1 MKYFNDSIRINGRSE
16 QAMRSLFR
24 WVQVHAMVWVAMV
37 CGAGM
42 IGCSNSSEPDV
53 PVVFIQ
59 VNDSMVTV
67 EAYLREVDEVAA
79 DILATEDADNE
90 VKAKIRLRVLNQLT
104 EQLIVFERAKELGID
119 VNDHELDARIASIKA
134 DYPKGEFEQVLLEQA
149 VSFAEWKN
157 DMRTRLLMQK
167 VIDHELEPKIQVSSA
182 EISAYYEQHFASSAT
197 QPDQEADTKSLE
209 NIILQQVRNKKKEAL
224 YRDWLEN
231 LKRRYNVH
239 VNQAVWDQIM
249 ARQ

>member
-1 MKYFNDSIRINGRSE
+1 MCSS
-16 QAMRSLFR
+16 FR
-24 WVQVHAMVWVAMV
+24 WVQIHAVVWVAIISIT
-37 CGAGM
+37 GL
-42 IGCSNSSEPDV
+42 ISCSNSSEPDV

-67 EAYLREVDEVAA
+67 DAYLREVDEVAA

-90 VKAKIRLRVLNQLT
+90 VMANIRLRVLNQLT
-104 EQLIVFERAKELGID
+104 EQLIVFERAKELGIN
-119 VNDHELDARIASIKA
+119 VSDHELDTRVASIKA

-149 VSFAEWKN
+149 VSFTEWKN

-167 VIDHELEPKIQVSSA
+167 VIDHELEPKIRVSSA
-182 EISAYYEQHFASSAT
+182 EISAYYEQHYASSEA
-197 QPDQEADTKSLE
+197 QPDQEADTKNLE
-209 NIILQQVRNKKKEAL
+209 NKILQQVRNKKKEAL

-231 LKRRYNVH
+231 LKRRYNVQ
-239 VNQAVWDQIM
+239 VDQAVWDRIM